1 MTSFRN
7 GPARNARIHLRRT
20 PVLLRVVE
28 KDGTFKGLVGPD
40 DKPKP
45 DDIVHV
51 YLMVQQGGG
60 YMPQETIEH
69 LDAGTK
75 PPRGWHIS
83 AEYELYEGDPPPEEA
98 LRGVIAWRQW
108 CIQTNPGNPHT

>member
-1 MTSFRN
+1 MTTFRN
-7 GPARNARIHLRRT
+7 GPARGHRIHLRRT

-28 KDGTFKGLVGPD
+28 RDGAFKGLVGPD

-51 YLMVQQGGG
+51 YLLVTQDGEYRLESDPGGKK
-60 YMPQETIEH
+60 
-69 LDAGTK
+69 A
-75 PPRGWHIS
+75 PRGWFV
-83 AEYELYEGDPPPEEA
+83 AGVYELYEGEPPTEEQ

-108 CIQTNPGNPHT
+108 TMENNLGNPHK

>member
-1 MTSFRN
+1 MTTFRN
-7 GPARNARIHLRRT
+7 GPARNAKIHLRRT

-51 YLMVQQGGG
+51 YLMVQQGKS
-60 YMPQETIEH
+60 YHMAQV
-69 LDAGTK
+69 AGEK
-75 PPRGWHIS
+75 KAARGWFES
-83 AEYELYEGDPPPEEA
+83 AEYELYEGEPPPDEA
-98 LRGVIAWRQW
+98 LYGVIAWRQW
-108 CIQTNPGNPHT
+108 CLANSPGNPHT